1 MATAISYGAPVPTV
15 PRSSAPSCARTAI
28 SPNSKSII
36 PLERLT
42 AEIKQ
47 RTKVAGISSNDTSIV
62 RLVGSMMEQS
72 VATRGAPTG
81 TILIKWCSQIFAYA
95 AGEELC
101 DNDPT
106 TLLKGS
112 V

>member
-1 MATAISYGAPVPTV
+1 MATAIAHGTPVPTV
-15 PRSSAPSCARTAI
+15 PKSSIPSCARTAI

-47 RTKVAGISSNDTSIV
+47 RTKVAGISSNNTSIV

-72 VATRGAPTG
+72 VAARGAPTVA
-81 TILIKWCSQIFAYA
+81 ILIKWRSQIFAYA

-101 DNDPT
+101 DSDPT
-106 TLLKGS
+106 ARLKGS